1 MGLNFLRK
9 ARIAIIRALW
19 SVLARATSILAHRSQ
34 LVARFAALCVVYVE
48 ANELAEQIKYGPNQL
63 SSTSSLFSDTVG
75 KHRELIDFYNQ
86 RKFWFMSKVDY
97 EV

>member
-1 MGLNFLRK
+1 M
-9 ARIAIIRALW
+9 
-19 SVLARATSILAHRSQ
+19 AHRSQ

-48 ANELAEQIKYGPNQL
+48 ANELAEQIKYGL
-63 SSTSSLFSDTVG
+63 SKQGGTAIPFADDVS